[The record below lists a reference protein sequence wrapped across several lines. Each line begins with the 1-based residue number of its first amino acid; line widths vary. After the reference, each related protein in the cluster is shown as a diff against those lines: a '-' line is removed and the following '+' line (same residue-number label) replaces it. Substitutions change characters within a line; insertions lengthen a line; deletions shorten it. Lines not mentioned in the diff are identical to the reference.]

1 MIESLLVLVVLVV
14 VAYLIVKNY
23 HPALSLIIG
32 ARVLLACAWMLGHP
46 IYPAGEGTGF
56 GLFDI
61 FLKFK
66 DTIIA
71 QVSSAGIVIMILF
84 GYSGYMNA
92 IGANQMAVNFLV
104 KPLMKIK
111 RKSLFVPVV
120 FLIGNLMSLVVPSA
134 SSLAIIL
141 MSILYPML
149 DSMGISSL
157 TAAGVIAMTATI
169 MPTPLGADN
178 VIAANTLGYD
188 VLNYVVWNAKI
199 SLPSLLIIAVAQY
212 FWQKYC
218 DKKEGEA
225 AYVSL
230 NEEGLSKQKE
240 FDVPKFYAILPILPL
255 LLIVGVGIAGMF
267 IKGITMDIFV
277 LTFISFFIA
286 VLVETLRL
294 KSFKKVQDTAVEM
307 FKGMGQGFSQVVML
321 VVGGSLFTSAI
332 QTLGII
338 DSIMASVEASSSAGI
353 VTTLIF
359 SGATTLFGILSGGGL
374 AMFYAVIELI
384 PGIAEKAGIDGILIS
399 LPMQMI
405 ANLTRTISPVAA
417 VVMIVASTV
426 GVSPIRI
433 LKRTSVPTII
443 GIISVIV
450 LSILLLP
457 Y

>member
-1 MIESLLVLVVLVV
+1 
-14 VAYLIVKNY
+14 
-23 HPALSLIIG
+23 
-32 ARVLLACAWMLGHP
+32 
-46 IYPAGEGTGF
+46 
-56 GLFDI
+56 
-61 FLKFK
+61 
-66 DTIIA
+66 
-71 QVSSAGIVIMILF
+71 
-84 GYSGYMNA
+84 
-92 IGANQMAVNFLV
+92 
-104 KPLMKIK
+104 
-111 RKSLFVPVV
+111 
-120 FLIGNLMSLVVPSA
+120 
-134 SSLAIIL
+134 
-141 MSILYPML
+141 
-149 DSMGISSL
+149 
-157 TAAGVIAMTATI
+157 
-169 MPTPLGADN
+169 
-178 VIAANTLGYD
+178 
-188 VLNYVVWNAKI
+188 
-199 SLPSLLIIAVAQY
+199 
-212 FWQKYC
+212 
-218 DKKEGEA
+218 
-225 AYVSL
+225 
-230 NEEGLSKQKE
+230 
-240 FDVPKFYAILPILPL
+240 
-255 LLIVGVGIAGMF
+255 
-267 IKGITMDIFV
+267 
-277 LTFISFFIA
+277 
-286 VLVETLRL
+286 
-294 KSFKKVQDTAVEM
+294 M

-384 PGIAEKAGIDGILIS
+384 PGIAETGIDGILIS

>member
-32 ARVLLACAWMLGHP
+32 ALALLACAWMLGHP

-149 DSMGISSL
+149 ASMGISSL